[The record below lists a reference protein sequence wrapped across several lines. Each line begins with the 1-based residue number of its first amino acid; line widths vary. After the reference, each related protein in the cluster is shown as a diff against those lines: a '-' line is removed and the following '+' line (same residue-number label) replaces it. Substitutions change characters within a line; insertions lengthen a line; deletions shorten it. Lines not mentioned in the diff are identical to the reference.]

1 MDCKE
6 ENEKLKA
13 KADDAK
19 NLAEQAARPIFGA
32 NWFKRTGP
40 NLRNHVIVT
49 YGLYPNWNAM
59 ELRWLAETG
68 ATEASQREA
77 AHGGAEQGQGDRTSR
92 NFRLS

>member
-49 YGLYPNWNAM
+49 YGLYPN
-59 ELRWLAETG
+59 
-68 ATEASQREA
+68 
-77 AHGGAEQGQGDRTSR
+77 
-92 NFRLS
+92 